1 MHSKISA
8 HLIGHLTADP
18 RPFDLPRSGGA
29 GCELRLTI
37 ARPDFD
43 ANGGR
48 ITRNRYVKA
57 VTYDTK
63 LAAVI
68 YRDFGVGDFVE
79 IMADDVR
86 SEKPWYSQRNN
97 AWMSGGV
104 TFAITKIRKADALTP
119 EAQQAE
125 PGAEVLTGVTV
136 ADSAV
141 PAEPVA
147 EEHDGAAAGRRS
159 PGRGSR
165 RARDLEPA
173 NAA

>member
-68 YRDFGVGDFVE
+68 YRDYVVGEFVE
-79 IMADDVR
+79 ILADDVR
-86 SEKPWYSQRNN
+86 AEKPWYSQPRQQ
-97 AWMSGGV
+97 WMSGGV
-104 TFAITKIRKADALTP
+104 TFAISKIRKADVLTP
-119 EAQQAE
+119 EAEQAD
-125 PGAEVLTGVTV
+125 PGAEVLAGVTV
-136 ADSAV
+136 AASSQS
-141 PAEPVA
+141 AEPAAVA
-147 EEHDGAAAGRRS
+147 SDDAADRGQARGA
-159 PGRGSR
+159 R
-165 RARDLEPA
+165 RARSKT
-173 NAA
+173 AAEAA